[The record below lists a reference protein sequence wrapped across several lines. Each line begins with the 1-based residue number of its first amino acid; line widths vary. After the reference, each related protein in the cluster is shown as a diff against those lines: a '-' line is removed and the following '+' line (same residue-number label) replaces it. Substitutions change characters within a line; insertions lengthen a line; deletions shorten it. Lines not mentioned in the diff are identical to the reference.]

1 MPKTMYLYR
10 VKQTYYFRCRI
21 PSDLV
26 ATFPLA
32 ELRRSLRTTNLT
44 QARKLLKAW
53 CYKAEHTFTLM
64 RSGMLV
70 QDQIRCLAEA
80 FCYEGGKPKSCDVGG
95 LVVDSKPAANISA
108 AIKDFRL
115 SRLVRKYVEEYKSTE
130 KADGPSI
137 YEIETKCWMFT
148 RIVGDVDIRTIARDT
163 ILDFLTVLKR
173 LPRNMSK
180 QKAYA
185 GKTIAEVLE
194 MQPTDTMS
202 DTTIVNYMVRVNSFF
217 TWAVRVGHIDRNP
230 ADGIKHGKTKLV
242 RADEL
247 RKAYAPEDI
256 CKLVD
261 GYLGMREEEKA
272 KLKASPDRF
281 WIPLISLYSGLRL
294 NEICQLNTNDVKQD
308 EETAV
313 WYFHVEITEG
323 DEKMIKSAAARR
335 KVPVHDDLI
344 SLGIL
349 EYCRYKA
356 DSGAPRLWM
365 NLKRTDRG
373 YHKNFINWFLGNGQT
388 KGFLRVKVTDDSKLN
403 FHSFRHTFI
412 NELKQKRADERI
424 LVEIAGHSNK
434 SMTFGRYGKP
444 YGLVEKREV
453 INMLQYQINIEALK
467 VVARCTLE

>member
-1 MPKTMYLYR
+1 MQNSTYLFKR
-10 VKQTYYFRCRI
+10 LHTFYFRCRI
-21 PSDLV
+21 PTDLHHL
-26 ATFPLA
+26 FSCR
-32 ELRRSLRTTNLT
+32 EIKRSLKTSSLT
-44 QARKLLKAW
+44 SARKLLKAW
-53 CYKAEHTFTLM
+53 CCKCEDTYALL
-64 RSGMLV
+64 RSGVLTTEQAKTLASELV
-70 QDQIRCLAEA
+70 SDGSRARRGKALSVKEAQDA
-80 FCYEGGKPKSCDVGG
+80 V
-95 LVVDSKPAANISA
+95 
-108 AIKDFRL
+108 AILPTRYLL
-115 SRLVRKYVEEYKSTE
+115 SRLVESYIEEYKATG

-148 RIVGDVDIRTIARDT
+148 RIVGDVDIRSITRDT
-163 ILDFLTVLKR
+163 ILNFLKILKQ

-185 GKTIAEVLE
+185 GKTIEEVLE
-194 MQPTDTMS
+194 MKPVDSMS

-230 ADGIKHGKTKLV
+230 ADGVKHGKTKLV

-247 RKAYAPEDI
+247 RKAYAPDDI
-256 CKLVD
+256 SKLVD
-261 GYLGMREEEKA
+261 AYVGMKDEEKA
-272 KLKASPDRF
+272 KLKGSPDRF
-281 WIPLISLYSGLRL
+281 WIPFISLYSGLRL
-294 NEICQLNTNDVKQD
+294 NEICQLNTDDVKQD

-335 KVPVHDDLI
+335 KVPLHDHLI
-344 SLGIL
+344 SLGL
-349 EYCRYKA
+349 LDYCKGKA
-356 DSGAPRLWM
+356 DDGAPRLWM
-365 NLKRTDRG
+365 NLRKTYRG

-388 KGFLRVKVTDDSKLN
+388 KGFLRTRVTDDSKLN

-444 YGLVEKREV
+444 YGLNEKQEV
-453 INMLQYQINIEALK
+453 VNMLQYRIDLEELK
-467 VVARCTLE
+467 AVAIRTMNLE

>member
-32 ELRRSLRTTNLT
+32 EIRRSLKTTNLT
-44 QARKLLKAW
+44 HARKLLKAW

-64 RSGMLV
+64 RSGMLA
-70 QDQIRCLAEA
+70 QDQIRGLAEA

-95 LVVDSKPAANISA
+95 LVEDSQPAANITA
-108 AIKDFRL
+108 AGKDYRL
-115 SRLVRKYVEEYKSTE
+115 SRLVRKYVEEYKTTE

-148 RIVGDVDIRTIARDT
+148 RIVGDVDIRIITRGT
-163 ILDFLTVLKR
+163 ILSFLKVLKQ

-185 GKTIAEVLE
+185 GKTIEEVVE
-194 MQPTDTMS
+194 MQPQDTMS

-217 TWAVRVGHIDRNP
+217 AWAVRVGHIDRNP
-230 ADGIKHGKTKLV
+230 ADGVKHGKTKLV

-247 RKAYAPEDI
+247 RKAYAPGDI
-256 CKLVD
+256 NRLMQA
-261 GYLGMREEEKA
+261 YLDMKDEEKVRF
-272 KLKASPDRF
+272 KGSPDRF

-294 NEICQLNTNDVKQD
+294 NEICQLNTHDVKLD
-308 EETAV
+308 EETEV
-313 WYFHVEITEG
+313 WYFHVEVTEG

-344 SLGIL
+344 RLGIL
-349 EYCRYKA
+349 EYRNCKIET
-356 DSGAPRLWM
+356 GAPRLWM

-388 KGFLRVKVTDDSKLN
+388 KGFLRTRVTVDTKLN

-424 LVEIAGHSNK
+424 LVELAGHSNK
-434 SMTFGRYGKP
+434 SLTFGRYGKP
-444 YGLVEKREV
+444 YGLKEKQEV
-453 INMLQYQINIEALK
+453 VNMLDYGVNIELLK
-467 VVARCTLE
+467 SVAWWTLV